1 MPAAAPGGSDLSKTP
16 FVLEVEHFRALD
28 ALQDDRIVYYQS
40 ADELNYYDYH
50 RWSSEPGTLVAEL
63 AARRLGEM
71 GVFAQVHEFS
81 HTAPADYVLRGRVLD
96 FEEVDYEGGGRGRA
110 ALELSLIRNHDRK
123 VIWMDRRER
132 EQAVQ
137 GKGLD
142 GVVRAVS
149 AAMSQVLNELLPELA
164 TVVAQD
170 YKTSSSASQK

>member
-1 MPAAAPGGSDLSKTP
+1 
-16 FVLEVEHFRALD
+16 VL
-28 ALQDDRIVYYQS
+28 
-40 ADELNYYDYH
+40 
-50 RWSSEPGTLVAEL
+50 G
-63 AARRLGEM
+63 
-71 GVFAQVHEFS
+71 
-81 HTAPADYVLRGRVLD
+81 

-137 GKGLD
+137 GKGLY

-164 TVVAQD
+164 TAVEQD